1 MSFPVPRAPKMRP
14 FAPQLPVPA
23 LEEVSSGG
31 LMINFDSPDLPV
43 AIIARYNRNRQL
55 EWCLPKGHVEGHES
69 LIETAQREI
78 AEETGITGYIVAT
91 LGYIDYWFT
100 SNGQRIHKT
109 VHHYLFCATGGRL
122 TIEHDPDH
130 EAVDVAWVPLAE
142 LSQKLSFANERRIAD
157 IAREYINTQL

>member
-1 MSFPVPRAPKMRP
+1 MSFPVPRAPKIRP

-100 SNGQRIHKT
+100 SSGQRIHKT
-109 VHHYLFCATGGRL
+109 VHHYLFVL
-122 TIEHDPDH
+122 P
-130 EAVDVAWVPLAE
+130 EAA
-142 LSQKLSFANERRIAD
+142 
-157 IAREYINTQL
+157 

>member
-1 MSFPVPRAPKMRP
+1 MSFPVPRAPKIRP

-69 LIETAQREI
+69 LIKSAAI
-78 AEETGITGYIVAT
+78 ATTLLSTGA
-91 LGYIDYWFT
+91 
-100 SNGQRIHKT
+100 HMK
-109 VHHYLFCATGGRL
+109 A
-122 TIEHDPDH
+122 PK
-130 EAVDVAWVPLAE
+130 A
-142 LSQKLSFANERRIAD
+142 SFALS
-157 IAREYINTQL
+157 TCPMTV